1 MNRIVSSAAALLA
14 LMGTAYAAEIEGVV
28 QTVDPST
35 RVITLD
41 TGESFTAPE
50 DATLDAMAPGDK
62 VKVTVDDSSGAAT
75 AIEEVM

>member
-14 LMGTAYAAEIEGVV
+14 LMGTAYAAEVEGVV

-35 RVITLD
+35 RQITLD

-50 DATLDAMAPGDK
+50 DAALDEMAPGDK
-62 VKVTVDDSSGAAT
+62 IKVTVDDSSGAAT
-75 AIEEVM
+75 AIEEIM